1 VTKLQSEEDF
11 DVRPYLDGMAGG
23 FAGVA
28 NVIMQLSNPGVAYG
42 VYESPVDSGNAM
54 KRPFKRART
63 TATYLS
69 VAMLGSDE
77 DKAAMRRAIDGVHKF
92 VKSGPDSPVQYNAF
106 DPELQLWVGACLC
119 KGTMDIIDALH
130 GRPDDATADQLYQH
144 FSAFATS
151 LQVRPELWPA
161 DRAAFDVYW
170 RQSVEKISI
179 DDTIRSYLM
188 ILLNLGNLPKPLALL
203 GRRFARWVNTGF
215 LPERFRQEMHLE
227 WSAKDQ
233 RRFEKTMRFVGSVSR
248 KLPPPIR
255 VFPLNFYLWDLRR
268 RVRTGRKLV

>member
-1 VTKLQSEEDF
+1 MTDSQAHEDF
-11 DVRPYLDGMAGG
+11 DVRPYMDGMAGG

-42 VYESPVDSGNAM
+42 VYESPVDSGSAM

-63 TATYLS
+63 TATYLA
-69 VAMLGSDE
+69 VAMLGTDD
-77 DKAAMRRAIDGVHKF
+77 DKAAMRKAIDGVHKY
-92 VKSGPDSPVQYNAF
+92 VKSGPDSPVKYNAF

-119 KGTMDIIDALH
+119 KGTVDIIEALH
-130 GRPDDATADQLYQH
+130 GRPDEETADELYHH

-151 LQVRPELWPA
+151 LQVRPEMWPPN
-161 DRAAFDVYW
+161 RAAFELYW
-170 RQSVEKISI
+170 KQSVEKISI
-179 DDTIRSYLM
+179 DDTIRDYLM
-188 ILLNLGNLPKPLALL
+188 ILLNLGNLPKPFAWL

-215 LPERFRQEMHLE
+215 LPERFRQEMRLE

-233 RRFEKTMRFVGSVSR
+233 RRFETTMRLFGWVSR

-255 VFPLNFYLWDLRR
+255 TFPLNFYLWDLRR
-268 RVRTGRKLV
+268 RVRAGRSLV